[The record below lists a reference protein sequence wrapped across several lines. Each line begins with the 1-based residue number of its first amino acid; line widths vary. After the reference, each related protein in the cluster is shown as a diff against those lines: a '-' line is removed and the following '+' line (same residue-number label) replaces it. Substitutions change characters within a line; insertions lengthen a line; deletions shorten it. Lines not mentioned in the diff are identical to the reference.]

1 MAFSY
6 EPGKGG
12 GATGIVPGD
21 GHGEDDE
28 EGSSS
33 LQKTIKNVMNLVN
46 DGLYRFK
53 NRTKAE

>member
-6 EPGKGG
+6 EPNKGG
-12 GATGIVPGD
+12 GGGGSSSAGQQ
-21 GHGEDDE
+21 DDE
-28 EGSSS
+28 ESSS